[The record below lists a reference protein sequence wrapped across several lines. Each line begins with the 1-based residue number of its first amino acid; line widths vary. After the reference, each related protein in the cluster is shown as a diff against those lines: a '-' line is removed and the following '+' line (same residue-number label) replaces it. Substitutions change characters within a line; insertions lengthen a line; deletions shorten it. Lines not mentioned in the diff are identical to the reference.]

1 MAANAGQET
10 RSAAPLPWE
19 AEGTSARAATLAG
32 ILARV
37 SREALQ
43 GEGLDAV
50 LQQIVDCLV
59 RSLPIPLASIILLD
73 DDGTRF
79 VQEVWA
85 GDLDLNEP
93 EIATGWPVTKGAAG
107 RCARTGQAQL
117 IVDVEHDPDYV
128 AGNSEVRSEYL
139 VPIRHRQR
147 MHGVL
152 NIESRDAE
160 FFTADV
166 CAVFDAIADQVAGAV
181 HLARIAGELEVANRK
196 LAQLSMSDGLT
207 GIANRRCFDG
217 RLANDWA
224 RLARDG
230 RPLALLL
237 VDADSFKPLNDACGH
252 LHGDECLRELAR
264 ICASFVDDDGDLVA
278 RFGGE
283 ELVLLLPGRDQQAAH
298 AVGERLRRKVEAA
311 SMPHPTSTIA
321 PHVTVSVGVGAMQ
334 PDAALLPEAL
344 VDAADR
350 ALYVAKARG
359 RNCVVSLD
367 EGLPGSAQHAGD

>member
-1 MAANAGQET
+1 MASSEAET
-10 RSAAPLPWE
+10 TSLAPVLPWD
-19 AEGTSARAATLAG
+19 AGGASARGAMLAG
-32 ILARV
+32 ILAQV

-59 RSLPIPLASIILLD
+59 RRLPVPIASIILLD
-73 DDGTRF
+73 DRGTHF

-85 GDLDLNEP
+85 GELNLNEP
-93 EIATGWPVTKGAAG
+93 ALATGWPVTKGAAG
-107 RCARTGQAQL
+107 RCVRMGQAQL

-128 AGNSEVRSEYL
+128 AGNSAVRSEYL
-139 VPIRHRQR
+139 VPIRHRAR
-147 MHGVL
+147 LHGVL
-152 NIESRDAE
+152 NIESRHED

-166 CAVFDAIADQVAGAV
+166 RAVFDAIADQIAGAI
-181 HLARIAGELEVANRK
+181 HLARMAGELEVANRK

-207 GIANRRCFDG
+207 GIANRRCFDEH
-217 RLANDWA
+217 LAADWA

-264 ICASFVDDDGDLVA
+264 ICASFVEGEQDLVA

-298 AVGERLRRKVEAA
+298 AIGERLRRQVEAA
-311 SMPHPTSTIA
+311 AMPHPSSSVA
-321 PHVTVSVGVGAMQ
+321 PHVTVSVGVSAML
-334 PDAALLPEAL
+334 PDAGFVPETL
-344 VDAADR
+344 IDAADR

-359 RNCVVSLD
+359 RNCVVSRHD
-367 EGLPGSAQHAGD
+367 DPTADSPRD